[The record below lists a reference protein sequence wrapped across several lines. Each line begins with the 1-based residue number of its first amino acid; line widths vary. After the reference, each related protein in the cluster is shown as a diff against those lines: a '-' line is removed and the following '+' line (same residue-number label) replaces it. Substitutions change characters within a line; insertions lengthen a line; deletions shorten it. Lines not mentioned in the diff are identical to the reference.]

1 VVPADDLSLA
11 EESPTEMAANELIQA
26 VDLEEETVAAPI
38 TGSLVDAN
46 QPLPQTELGGFLNGL
61 LSAPN
66 IVNAADLD
74 FGLLPPS
81 PAVGSPP
88 TMPFVDLTSEAEM
101 LNFMESLAGPVGAS
115 NVALDAAVGTVTIST
130 QVDSDVTMMR
140 QWLDDQIIKGSEVV
154 EVEEAE
160 ATEPA
165 GEVLFIAEEDLSGQG
180 DHVSRVEY
188 VVEEPSFEVS
198 FGSPV
203 TIVLL
208 SEFSL

>member
-11 EESPTEMAANELIQA
+11 EESPTEMAANESIQA
-26 VDLEEETVAAPI
+26 VDLEQETLAAPI
-38 TGSLVDAN
+38 TGSPVNAN

-61 LSAPN
+61 LSAPT

-81 PAVGSPP
+81 PAVGSPS

-115 NVALDAAVGTVTIST
+115 NVALDAAVDTVTIST

-140 QWLDDQIIKGSEVV
+140 QWLEDQPIKGSEVV
-154 EVEEAE
+154 EVEAE

-165 GEVLFIAEEDLSGQG
+165 EGVLFVAEEDLSGQG
-180 DHVSRVEY
+180 GHVSRVEY